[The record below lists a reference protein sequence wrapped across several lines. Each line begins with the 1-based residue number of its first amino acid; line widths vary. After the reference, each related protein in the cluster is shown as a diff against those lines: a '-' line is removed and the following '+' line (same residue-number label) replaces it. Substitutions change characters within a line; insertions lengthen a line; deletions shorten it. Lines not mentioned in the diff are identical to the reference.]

1 MQKLQT
7 ENIKLLLSH
16 LDPESLAHRLVT
28 KCDESDGKDLEG
40 ALNIVLAT
48 RLAEVRDGIK
58 NAANKLG

>member
-7 ENIKLLLSH
+7 ENLKLLLSH

-28 KCDESDGKDLEG
+28 KYGESDGKDLEG
-40 ALNIVLAT
+40 ALDSVLAT

-58 NAANKLG
+58 HAANKLG